1 VKAVGGSPVSAG
13 DPAVSSARSLE
24 AAPLEDPSGI
34 PSHSTKTYTSS
45 ELTDAEFRKVW
56 SQGAPLIVT
65 GLGEKFGIRWRPE
78 HFREKHGSQ
87 TCSIVECQTDASKRV
102 TVGEFFGY
110 FGKYE
115 DRTDHWKLKD
125 WPSSTEFKTA
135 LPDLYDEF
143 QKGVPIPNY
152 CRRDGVLN
160 IASHFPSN
168 TVMPDLGTWTSM
180 LVSFGALMTGA
191 SVKGPKMY
199 VALATTD
206 EEGSKGS
213 TRLHMDMAD
222 GVNIMVHSEPRPDG
236 SQGVA
241 AWDLFRA
248 EDADRLRRFLKRR
261 FGANGQH
268 DPILSQQY
276 YLDAELRKELYDDYG
291 IKSHRVYQRP
301 GDAVFVPAG
310 CAHQVRI

>member
-1 VKAVGGSPVSAG
+1 VKAVGGSPSDAG
-13 DPAVSSARSLE
+13 DPAVSSARLLE

-102 TVGEFFGY
+102 TVGEA
-110 FGKYE
+110 
-115 DRTDHWKLKD
+115 
-125 WPSSTEFKTA
+125 A

-143 QKGVPIPNY
+143 QKGVPMPNH

-168 TVMPDLGTWTSM
+168 TVMPDLGTWTSV
-180 LVSFGALMTGA
+180 LVFVWSIDDGGFG
-191 SVKGPKMY
+191 K
-199 VALATTD
+199 
-206 EEGSKGS
+206 
-213 TRLHMDMAD
+213 
-222 GVNIMVHSEPRPDG
+222 
-236 SQGVA
+236 
-241 AWDLFRA
+241 RA
-248 EDADRLRRFLKRR
+248 ENVRC
-261 FGANGQH
+261 
-268 DPILSQQY
+268 
-276 YLDAELRKELYDDYG
+276 
-291 IKSHRVYQRP
+291 
-301 GDAVFVPAG
+301 AG
-310 CAHQVRI
+310 ND

>member
-1 VKAVGGSPVSAG
+1 VKAVGGSPSETG

-78 HFREKHGSQ
+78 HLREKHGSQ

-115 DRTDHWKLKD
+115 GRTEHWKLKD
-125 WPSSTEFKTA
+125 WPSSTEFKAA

-143 QKGVPIPNY
+143 QKGVPMPNY

-168 TVMPDLGTWTSM
+168 TVMPDLGTWTSK
-180 LVSFGALMTGA
+180 LVFVWTI
-191 SVKGPKMY
+191 
-199 VALATTD
+199 D
-206 EEGSKGS
+206 
-213 TRLHMDMAD
+213 D
-222 GVNIMVHSEPRPDG
+222 GG
-236 SQGVA
+236 LGK
-241 AWDLFRA
+241 RA
-248 EDADRLRRFLKRR
+248 E
-261 FGANGQH
+261 N
-268 DPILSQQY
+268 
-276 YLDAELRKELYDDYG
+276 
-291 IKSHRVYQRP
+291 
-301 GDAVFVPAG
+301 
-310 CAHQVRI
+310 VRCVGND